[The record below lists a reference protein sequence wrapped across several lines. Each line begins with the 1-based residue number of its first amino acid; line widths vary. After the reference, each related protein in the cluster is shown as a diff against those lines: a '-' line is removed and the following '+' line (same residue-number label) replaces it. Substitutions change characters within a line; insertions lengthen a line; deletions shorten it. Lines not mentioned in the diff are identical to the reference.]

1 VADLDPGLTA
11 VLVVAAFFLVWY
23 YGAFVYTRRLARR
36 IGTELKRAVVVLGGT
51 SKIQWFGPGAFRMK
65 TEGANPPFQEFSLT
79 VTANPPFQEFSLTV
93 TLRPREMPIN
103 WAIGTAQGRRDAALV
118 EASLRKDPR
127 IEFELVDP
135 KTRIGRRRSRSK
147 ADWSKVSLGGG
158 ELLLSSDDER
168 GARRILESIDPSTL
182 DPIAALHVTAGKQP
196 GIAASVSVA
205 PGAAARGIEAIRALA
220 GRLTA

>member
-1 VADLDPGLTA
+1 MADLDPGLTA

-79 VTANPPFQEFSLTV
+79 VT
-93 TLRPREMPIN
+93 LRPREMPIN
-103 WAIGTAQGRRDAALV
+103 WAIGTAQGRRDAALI

>member
-1 VADLDPGLTA
+1 VADLDPGLIT
-11 VLVVAAFFLVWY
+11 VLVIAAFFLVWY

-36 IGTELKRAVVVLGGT
+36 IGTELKRAVVGLGGT
-51 SKIQWFGPGAFRMK
+51 SKIQWFGTTAFRMK
-65 TEGANPPFQEFSLT
+65 TEGAD
-79 VTANPPFQEFSLTV
+79 PPFQEFSLTV

-135 KTRIGRRRSRSK
+135 QTRIGRRRSRSK
-147 ADWSKVSLGGG
+147 AGWSNVSLGGS

-168 GARRILESIDPSTL
+168 SARRILESIDPGTL
-182 DPIAALHVTAGKQP
+182 DPIAALHVTSGKQP

-205 PGAAARGIEAIRALA
+205 PGAASRGIAAIRALA
-220 GRLTA
+220 ERLAA

>member
-1 VADLDPGLTA
+1 MADLDPGLTA

-36 IGTELKRAVVVLGGT
+36 IGTELKRAVVGLGGT
-51 SKIQWFGPGAFRMK
+51 SKIQWFGTTAFRMK
-65 TEGANPPFQEFSLT
+65 TEG
-79 VTANPPFQEFSLTV
+79 ANPPFQEFSLTV

-127 IEFELVDP
+127 IEFELVNP
-135 KTRIGRRRSRSK
+135 QTRIGRRRSRSK
-147 ADWSKVSLGGG
+147 AGWSNVSLGGS

-168 GARRILESIDPSTL
+168 SARRILESIDPGTL
-182 DPIAALHVTAGKQP
+182 GPIAALHVTAGKQP

-205 PGAAARGIEAIRALA
+205 PGAAARGIAAIRALA
-220 GRLTA
+220 ERLAG

>member
-65 TEGANPPFQEFSLT
+65 TEG
-79 VTANPPFQEFSLTV
+79 ANPPFQEFSLTV

-158 ELLLSSDDER
+158 ELLLSSDNER

-220 GRLTA
+220 ERLTT

>member
-1 VADLDPGLTA
+1 MAGLDPGPITVVSVA
-11 VLVVAAFFLVWY
+11 VFFLVWY
-23 YGAFVYTRRLARR
+23 YAAFVYSRRVAARVAREFKDAVLA
-36 IGTELKRAVVVLGGT
+36 IGGT
-51 SKIQWFGPGAFRMK
+51 SKVRWFGTTAFRMT
-65 TEGANPPFQEFSLT
+65 TEAASPPFKEAS
-79 VTANPPFQEFSLTV
+79 VTV

-168 GARRILESIDPSTL
+168 GARRILESIDPGTL
-182 DPIAALHVTAGKQP
+182 DPIAALHVTSGKQP

-205 PGAAARGIEAIRALA
+205 PGAASRGIAAIRALA
-220 GRLTA
+220 ERLAA

>member
-1 VADLDPGLTA
+1 MADLDPGLIA
-11 VLVVAAFFLVWY
+11 VLVVAGFFLVWY

-36 IGTELKRAVVVLGGT
+36 IGTELKRAVVGLGGT
-51 SKIQWFGPGAFRMK
+51 SKIQWFGTTAFRMR
-65 TEGANPPFQEFSLT
+65 TEG
-79 VTANPPFQEFSLTV
+79 ANPPFQEFSLTV

-127 IEFELVDP
+127 IGFELVDP
-135 KTRIGRRRSRSK
+135 KTRIGRRRTRSK
-147 ADWSKVSLGGG
+147 ADWSKVPVGGR

-182 DPIAALHVTAGKQP
+182 DPIAALHVTPGKQP

-205 PGAAARGIEAIRALA
+205 PGAASRGIAAIRALA
-220 GRLTA
+220 ERLAG

>member
-1 VADLDPGLTA
+1 MADLDPGLTA

-79 VTANPPFQEFSLTV
+79 VT
-93 TLRPREMPIN
+93 LRPREMPIN
-103 WAIGTAQGRRDAALV
+103 WAIGTAQGRRDAALI

-220 GRLTA
+220 ERLTT

>member
-1 VADLDPGLTA
+1 MADLDPGLIA
-11 VLVVAAFFLVWY
+11 VVVVAAFFLVWY
-23 YGAFVYTRRLARR
+23 YAAFVYTRRLARR
-36 IGTELKRAVVVLGGT
+36 IGTELKRAVVDLGGT
-51 SKIQWFGPGAFRMK
+51 SRIQWFGTTAFRMK
-65 TEGANPPFQEFSLT
+65 TEG
-79 VTANPPFQEFSLTV
+79 ANPPFQEFSLTV

-135 KTRIGRRRSRSK
+135 QTRIGRRRSRSK
-147 ADWSKVSLGGG
+147 AGWSNVSLGER

-168 GARRILESIDPSTL
+168 SARRMLEGIEPSTL
-182 DPIAALHVTAGKQP
+182 DPIAAIHVTAGKQP

-205 PGAAARGIEAIRALA
+205 PGAASRGIAAIRALA
-220 GRLTA
+220 DRLSG

>member
-65 TEGANPPFQEFSLT
+65 TEG
-79 VTANPPFQEFSLTV
+79 ANPPFQEFSLTV

>member
-1 VADLDPGLTA
+1 VADLDPGLIT
-11 VLVVAAFFLVWY
+11 VLVIAAFFLVWY

-36 IGTELKRAVVVLGGT
+36 IGTELKRAVVGLGGT
-51 SKIQWFGPGAFRMK
+51 SKIQWFGTTAFRMK
-65 TEGANPPFQEFSLT
+65 TEGAD
-79 VTANPPFQEFSLTV
+79 PPFQEFSLTV

-135 KTRIGRRRSRSK
+135 QTRIGRRRSRSK
-147 ADWSKVSLGGG
+147 AGWSNVSLGGS

-168 GARRILESIDPSTL
+168 SARRILESIDPGTL
-182 DPIAALHVTAGKQP
+182 DPIAALHVTSGKQP

-205 PGAAARGIEAIRALA
+205 PGAASRGIAAIRALA
-220 GRLTA
+220 ERLAV

>member
-79 VTANPPFQEFSLTV
+79 VT
-93 TLRPREMPIN
+93 LRPREMPIN
-103 WAIGTAQGRRDAALV
+103 WAIGTAQGRRDAALI

>member
-1 VADLDPGLTA
+1 MVDLDPGLVA
-11 VLVVAAFFLVWY
+11 VIVVAAFFLVWY

-36 IGTELKRAVVVLGGT
+36 IGTELKRAVVGLGGS
-51 SKIQWFGPGAFRMK
+51 SKIQWFGTTAFRMR
-65 TEGANPPFQEFSLT
+65 TEGASPPFQEFSI
-79 VTANPPFQEFSLTV
+79 TV

-103 WAIGTAQGRRDAALV
+103 WAIGTAQGRKDAALV

-135 KTRIGRRRSRSK
+135 QTRIGRRRSRSK
-147 ADWSKVSLGGG
+147 AGWSNVSIDGR

-168 GARRILESIDPSTL
+168 SARRVLESVDPATL
-182 DPIAALHVTAGKQP
+182 DPIAALHVTAGQQP

-205 PGAAARGIEAIRALA
+205 PGAASRGIAAIRALA
-220 GRLTA
+220 ERLAG

>member
-1 VADLDPGLTA
+1 MADLDPGLIA
-11 VLVVAAFFLVWY
+11 VLVVAGFFLVWY

-36 IGTELKRAVVVLGGT
+36 IGTELKRAVVGLGGT
-51 SKIQWFGPGAFRMK
+51 SKIQWFGTTAFRMR
-65 TEGANPPFQEFSLT
+65 TEG
-79 VTANPPFQEFSLTV
+79 ANPPFQEFSLTV

-127 IEFELVDP
+127 IGFELVDP
-135 KTRIGRRRSRSK
+135 KTRIGRRRTRSK
-147 ADWSKVSLGGG
+147 ADWSKVPVGGR

-205 PGAAARGIEAIRALA
+205 PGAASRGIAAIRALA
-220 GRLTA
+220 ERLAG

>member
-1 VADLDPGLTA
+1 
-11 VLVVAAFFLVWY
+11 
-23 YGAFVYTRRLARR
+23 
-36 IGTELKRAVVVLGGT
+36 
-51 SKIQWFGPGAFRMK
+51 
-65 TEGANPPFQEFSLT
+65 
-79 VTANPPFQEFSLTV
+79 
-93 TLRPREMPIN
+93 MPIN

-135 KTRIGRRRSRSK
+135 QTRIGRRRSRSK
-147 ADWSKVSLGGG
+147 EGWSNVSLGGS

-168 GARRILESIDPSTL
+168 SARRILESIDPGAL

-205 PGAAARGIEAIRALA
+205 PGAAARGIAAIRALA
-220 GRLTA
+220 ERLAG

>member
-1 VADLDPGLTA
+1 MADLDPGLTA

-65 TEGANPPFQEFSLT
+65 TEG
-79 VTANPPFQEFSLTV
+79 ANPPFQEFSLTV

-220 GRLTA
+220 ERLTT

>member
-1 VADLDPGLTA
+1 MADLDPGLTA

-79 VTANPPFQEFSLTV
+79 VT
-93 TLRPREMPIN
+93 LRPREMPIN
-103 WAIGTAQGRRDAALV
+103 WAIGTAQDRRDAALI